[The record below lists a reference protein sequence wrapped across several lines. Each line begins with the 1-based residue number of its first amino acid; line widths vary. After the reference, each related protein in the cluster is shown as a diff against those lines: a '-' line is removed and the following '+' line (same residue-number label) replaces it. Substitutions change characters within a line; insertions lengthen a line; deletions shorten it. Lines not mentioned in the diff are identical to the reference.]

1 MSVSDIVKPQLP
13 PGKLF
18 INGRWE
24 DSAEGRTIDIYNPV
38 YGGVADPMIKS
49 QSADIIFQ
57 VAGGCGLGA
66 LKSAGTAGV
75 YSIGV
80 DADQKD
86 ADASVIASALKRV
99 DVATYDAIKG
109 VKDGTFQG
117 GALTFSLQN
126 DGVGYQ
132 ADNLQL
138 PSDVMTAVQDV
149 SAKIKSGALTP
160 PADIPDPTVP

>member
-1 MSVSDIVKPQLP
+1 MNQRKI
-13 PGKLF
+13 KL
-18 INGRWE
+18 N
-24 DSAEGRTIDIYNPV
+24 
-38 YGGVADPMIKS
+38 
-49 QSADIIFQ
+49 
-57 VAGGCGLGA
+57 CC
-66 LKSAGTAGV
+66 
-75 YSIGV
+75 
-80 DADQKD
+80 
-86 ADASVIASALKRV
+86 ASN
-99 DVATYDAIKG
+99 
-109 VKDGTFQG
+109 FG